1 MKDQIDFQQEFPVA
15 ARLVATQRIVGKK
28 YPIGSWL
35 IFFRVFAQVVAVG
48 FICCLHYFTS
58 PLIGIAML
66 LLLFVNASWRAA
78 CLHAKERSAKAS
90 RHAVE
95 GIISTIRLPA
105 SCFQPV
111 HYSKLGLGGSQ
122 HSAVGFATRFGLI
135 TLLSAG
141 LTVIATNA
149 AFDAASVQCLWDFH
163 EEDYWAWPSG
173 SWEIASKEIYVREIT
188 RDMLWYD
195 WYYSWNDT
203 KKEMMESV
211 VEEIVEEGRTTG
223 RWPSYNELQRLYDIY
238 LPSYYPYQWDDLT
251 SPEVTNC
258 MASPPPGWISKKT
271 NVWTW
276 CLCHYEVHWTLASQC
291 SLSLS
296 LRGCESSSSESMKRV
311 ASLNVLLGGALFV
324 LGVFVVLLDLCI
336 TRLWAMLC
344 CRSPS
349 SKHGDAELVQ
359 EIEVMSQQADVL
371 GSRGTFARILI
382 HKDFALYILDLA
394 TDAYSV
400 INLAMVGHWF
410 FALSQLLIIVLSI
423 VELLRKL
430 GARDVWQAYRQS
442 VRHGFKT
449 DDFLRIV
456 TAEKL
461 VEGPLSFMLQAYSC
475 LFMGLDGVILLSLV
489 SSMLAISSGC
499 YQHFHL
505 ALDLKKEGE
514 TPLPPVLDTVLGKMC
529 GKVTET
535 E

>member
-35 IFFRVFAQVVAVG
+35 IFFRVFAQVAAVG

-78 CLHAKERSAKAS
+78 CLHAKERGATAS

-141 LTVIATNA
+141 LTAIAANSMYDST
-149 AFDAASVQCLWDFH
+149 ASVECFWGFTW
-163 EEDYWAWPSG
+163 EEPWTWPSG
-173 SWEIASKEIYVREIT
+173 SWEIASKEIYVRYVT
-188 RDMLWYD
+188 HDMLGYD
-195 WYYSWNDT
+195 WYLYLDWNDT

-223 RWPSYNELQRLYDIY
+223 RWPSYNELQRRFGFHLKHWEK
-238 LPSYYPYQWDDLT
+238 WDDLT

-258 MASPPPGWISKKT
+258 MASPPPGWIGNNI
-271 NVWTW
+271 NVWSW
-276 CLCHYEVHWTLASQC
+276 CLCHYRVHWTLASQC
-291 SLSLS
+291 STNLL
-296 LRGCESSSSESMKRV
+296 LTGCGGSDFDLGWR
-311 ASLNVLLGGALFV
+311 LNFFLGGALLV
-324 LGVFVVLLDLCI
+324 LGAFVVLLDLCI
-336 TRLWAMLC
+336 TTLWAMLC

-359 EIEVMSQQADVL
+359 EIEVMSQQAD
-371 GSRGTFARILI
+371 
-382 HKDFALYILDLA
+382 
-394 TDAYSV
+394 
-400 INLAMVGHWF
+400 
-410 FALSQLLIIVLSI
+410 SQLLNNAVNL
-423 VELLRKL
+423 
-430 GARDVWQAYRQS
+430 
-442 VRHGFKT
+442 
-449 DDFLRIV
+449 
-456 TAEKL
+456 
-461 VEGPLSFMLQAYSC
+461 
-475 LFMGLDGVILLSLV
+475 
-489 SSMLAISSGC
+489 
-499 YQHFHL
+499 
-505 ALDLKKEGE
+505 
-514 TPLPPVLDTVLGKMC
+514 
-529 GKVTET
+529 
-535 E
+535 

>member
-1 MKDQIDFQQEFPVA
+1 MKDQIDLQQEFPVA

-35 IFFRVFAQVVAVG
+35 IFFRVFAQVAAVG
-48 FICCLHYFTS
+48 VICCLHYFTS

-78 CLHAKERSAKAS
+78 CLHAKDYGAKAS

-141 LTVIATNA
+141 LFA
-149 AFDAASVQCLWDFH
+149 AGFMGGLSGGVSCYRGSGS
-163 EEDYWAWPSG
+163 EEVGAWPSG
-173 SWEIASKEIYVREIT
+173 SWEIASKEIYVRHIT
-188 RDMLWYD
+188 REMFWYD
-195 WYYSWNDT
+195 WYYDWNDA

-211 VEEIVEEGRTTG
+211 AEEIVEEGRTTG
-223 RWPSYNELQRLYDIY
+223 RWPSYNELRRLFGREGSQWEIDTWN
-238 LPSYYPYQWDDLT
+238 LYYSDKWDDLT

-258 MASPPPGWISKKT
+258 MASPPPGWIGKKT

-291 SLSLS
+291 STSL
-296 LRGCESSSSESMKRV
+296 LFFHNRCESSSSESQRV
-311 ASLNVLLGGALFV
+311 ASLNFLLGGALFV

-349 SKHGDAELVQ
+349 SNHGDAELVQ
-359 EIEVMSQQADVL
+359 EIEVMSQQAD
-371 GSRGTFARILI
+371 
-382 HKDFALYILDLA
+382 
-394 TDAYSV
+394 
-400 INLAMVGHWF
+400 
-410 FALSQLLIIVLSI
+410 SQLLNNAVNL
-423 VELLRKL
+423 
-430 GARDVWQAYRQS
+430 
-442 VRHGFKT
+442 
-449 DDFLRIV
+449 
-456 TAEKL
+456 
-461 VEGPLSFMLQAYSC
+461 
-475 LFMGLDGVILLSLV
+475 
-489 SSMLAISSGC
+489 
-499 YQHFHL
+499 
-505 ALDLKKEGE
+505 
-514 TPLPPVLDTVLGKMC
+514 
-529 GKVTET
+529 
-535 E
+535 

>member
-1 MKDQIDFQQEFPVA
+1 MTNDILGTASDISCYRHAVLVDESNLDLKGKEGRKGGLCKSCCASETAPHSTIMKDQIDFQQEFPVA

-35 IFFRVFAQVVAVG
+35 IFFRVFAQVTAVG

-78 CLHAKERSAKAS
+78 CLHAKERGAKAS

-111 HYSKLGLGGSQ
+111 HYSKFGLGGSQ
-122 HSAVGFATRFGLI
+122 HSAVGFANRFGLI

-173 SWEIASKEIYVREIT
+173 SWEIASKEIYVRHVTGE
-188 RDMLWYD
+188 LFLYNWH
-195 WYYSWNDT
+195 WNDT
-203 KKEMMESV
+203 KKEMMKSV
-211 VEEIVEEGRTTG
+211 VEEIVEEGKTTG
-223 RWPSYNELQRLYDIY
+223 RWPSYNELQRLYGIY
-238 LPSYYPYQWDDLT
+238 LPSYYWDKWDDLT

-271 NVWTW
+271 DVISW

-296 LRGCESSSSESMKRV
+296 LRGCESSSSESKRV
-311 ASLNVLLGGALFV
+311 AILNFLLGGALFV
-324 LGVFVVLLDLCI
+324 LGAFVVLLDLCI

-349 SKHGDAELVQ
+349 SNHGDAELVQ
-359 EIEVMSQQADVL
+359 EIEVMSQQAD
-371 GSRGTFARILI
+371 
-382 HKDFALYILDLA
+382 
-394 TDAYSV
+394 
-400 INLAMVGHWF
+400 
-410 FALSQLLIIVLSI
+410 SQLLNNAVNL
-423 VELLRKL
+423 
-430 GARDVWQAYRQS
+430 
-442 VRHGFKT
+442 
-449 DDFLRIV
+449 
-456 TAEKL
+456 
-461 VEGPLSFMLQAYSC
+461 
-475 LFMGLDGVILLSLV
+475 
-489 SSMLAISSGC
+489 
-499 YQHFHL
+499 
-505 ALDLKKEGE
+505 
-514 TPLPPVLDTVLGKMC
+514 
-529 GKVTET
+529 
-535 E
+535 